1 MISQNSRHKQIA
13 LRYELVDDIQK
24 YINTHLE
31 EGYTSVPE
39 FIREAIRHHLKDMN
53 EMKKL

>member
-31 EGYTSVPE
+31 EGYISVPE
-39 FIREAIRHHLKDMN
+39 FIREAIRYHLK
-53 EMKKL
+53 EMR